1 MKSSIS
7 ISQIGALLT
16 HFLHRFHVL
25 VFVLTVV
32 GGLSVATFML
42 NQTLSSNT
50 DIPNSQ
56 STAVFDQKTMERVKN
71 SAKRRVKLSRLRYR
85 QEGQTRLPAHDTYWL
100 NTASYARYGTTNR

>member
-56 STAVFDQKTMERVKN
+56 STAVFDQKTMERVK
-71 SAKRRVKLSRLRYR
+71 KLSKTTSEAKPL
-85 QEGQTRLPAHDTYWL
+85 EVPAG
-100 NTASYARYGTTNR
+100 RTNPFTGS